1 MTFNRVAVIIGGIA
15 VVIGGIAVVID
26 KRTKFFRGTLRN
38 KRL

>member
-1 MTFNRVAVIIGGIA
+1 MRFNRVAVVIGGIA
-15 VVIGGIAVVID
+15 VVIGGIAVIVD